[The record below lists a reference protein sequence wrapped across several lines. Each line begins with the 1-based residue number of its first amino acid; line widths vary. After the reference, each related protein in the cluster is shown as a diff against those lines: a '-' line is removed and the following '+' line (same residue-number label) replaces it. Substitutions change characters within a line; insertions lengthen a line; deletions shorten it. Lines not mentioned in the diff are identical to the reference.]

1 MPGLVGAGNR
11 GYGGEVGELSLWCGS
26 WQRFQPALWVDPML
40 VLVSILCGMLLGRE
54 RERREKPAGLRT
66 LALVC
71 MGAAVFTMMSFAF
84 TTTTGDSG
92 RVAAQIVTGIG
103 FLGAGVILHGR
114 RIVSG
119 VTTAAI
125 IWVAAAI
132 GMTVGGGYAVAGI
145 GLSILVNRLMA
156 LIFLYNTRWDP
167 DLHHVRVAVEF
178 DPERGLTRVRL
189 ERVVADFELGPA
201 EAQWTDVSPSTSRLI
216 LSLKLAR
223 IHFHELL
230 SDIVDV
236 PGVRAVERER
246 FEPVNPSADNA
257 SSSS

>member
-1 MPGLVGAGNR
+1 MA
-11 GYGGEVGELSLWCGS
+11 EVSLWCGS
-26 WQRFQPALWVDPML
+26 WQRFQPSLWVDPVLAL
-40 VLVSILCGMLLGRE
+40 VAILCGMLLGRE

-71 MGAAVFTMMSFAF
+71 LGAAVFTMMSFAF

-145 GLSILVNRLMA
+145 ALSLLVNRLLA
-156 LIFLYNTRWDP
+156 LIFFYNTRWDP
-167 DLHHVRVAVEF
+167 DLHQVRVVVTF

-189 ERVVADFELGPA
+189 ERIVADYEISDS
-201 EAQWTDVSPSTSRLI
+201 EAQWSDVSSASQLT
-216 LSLKLAR
+216 LSVKLAR
-223 IHFHELL
+223 IHYHELL

-236 PGVRAVERER
+236 PGVRAIDRER
-246 FEPVNPSADNA
+246 FEPVNPPAAKSLA
-257 SSSS
+257 SS